1 MASLTH
7 HDITILFVSL
17 GILLA
22 SARILGEIAR
32 LFQQPAVLG
41 EIIAGILLGPTVFG
55 SVFPNLHETLFPGEG
70 AVLVALQGFTAIAI
84 ALFLMVAGME
94 VDLSTAWRQGKT
106 ASVVAFLG
114 IVVPF
119 TLGFVTTWFMEDL
132 FSNGSKHPHLIL
144 SLFIATAMSIS
155 ALPVI
160 ARILMDLNIYRT
172 DLGMFVISA
181 AILNDLAG
189 WIIFGVLLGLIDT
202 GGASTWTTG
211 QVLILIVLFTGGMM
225 TLGRGLFNRLLPWI
239 QAHLSWPAGVLSF
252 VMTMAFLS
260 AAITEWIGVHAI
272 FGAFMLGVAIGDSP
286 HLRQRTR
293 TTIEQFISSIFAPI
307 FFASIGLRVNFFT
320 NFDLQLVVVVIV
332 IATIGKVVGC
342 TYGAKWCGLP
352 NREALAIGFGMNARG
367 AMEIILGLL
376 ALEKGLIDE
385 RLFVALVVMAMV
397 TSLSSGTLIQWIL
410 QPKAPVRFSNFLAA
424 SRFQPALK
432 GMNREQVVREL
443 ASLAAGSASLDA
455 TVIGDK
461 AWEREQVMST
471 GLENGLAVPHAR
483 LPDLKQPIVALGL
496 SEDGVDFDSF
506 DGQPTRLVF
515 LILTP
520 QKDNG
525 SQLEILA
532 DISRTFQDPKMV
544 AAVFQSRN
552 YTEFLAIIR
561 SHEDER
567 G

>member
-55 SVFPNLHETLFPGEG
+55 FVFPNLHETLFPDEG
-70 AVLVALQGFTAIAI
+70 AVLIALQGFTAIAI

-225 TLGRGLFNRLLPWI
+225 TLGRGLFNR
-239 QAHLSWPAGVLSF
+239 
-252 VMTMAFLS
+252 
-260 AAITEWIGVHAI
+260 
-272 FGAFMLGVAIGDSP
+272 
-286 HLRQRTR
+286 
-293 TTIEQFISSIFAPI
+293 
-307 FFASIGLRVNFFT
+307 
-320 NFDLQLVVVVIV
+320 
-332 IATIGKVVGC
+332 
-342 TYGAKWCGLP
+342 
-352 NREALAIGFGMNARG
+352 
-367 AMEIILGLL
+367 
-376 ALEKGLIDE
+376 
-385 RLFVALVVMAMV
+385 
-397 TSLSSGTLIQWIL
+397 
-410 QPKAPVRFSNFLAA
+410 
-424 SRFQPALK
+424 
-432 GMNREQVVREL
+432 
-443 ASLAAGSASLDA
+443 
-455 TVIGDK
+455 
-461 AWEREQVMST
+461 
-471 GLENGLAVPHAR
+471 
-483 LPDLKQPIVALGL
+483 
-496 SEDGVDFDSF
+496 
-506 DGQPTRLVF
+506 
-515 LILTP
+515 
-520 QKDNG
+520 
-525 SQLEILA
+525 
-532 DISRTFQDPKMV
+532 
-544 AAVFQSRN
+544 
-552 YTEFLAIIR
+552 
-561 SHEDER
+561 
-567 G
+567 